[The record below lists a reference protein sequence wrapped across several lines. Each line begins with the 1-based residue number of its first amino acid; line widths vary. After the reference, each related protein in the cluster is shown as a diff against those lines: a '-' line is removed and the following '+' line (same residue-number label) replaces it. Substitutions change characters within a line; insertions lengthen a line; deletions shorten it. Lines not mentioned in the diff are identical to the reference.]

1 MAESK
6 VGVMHGYRWLFFCN
20 SCFTMLQDRKSLEN
34 ITSLSETIES
44 CLKGSISEYLNAEI
58 CNRTVTDIVSALEW
72 LKTTYLYTRVLKN
85 PQHYGIPTDIG
96 SDMIKLDAWLTEKL
110 LFANVSLLVKGGMAS
125 TDEDGYD
132 LQPTS
137 SGILM
142 AENYIRLATMSSIC
156 KAGPKSSIEDLI
168 WILSNS
174 EELTS
179 SIVVRRD
186 EKNSFL
192 NPLNQSPS
200 VQYSIKESNAP
211 GKRLARVKSA
221 NQKVFLLFMYALSSK
236 CQQELKN
243 VNFYLKQEANGVVS
257 KAVQIVQCMVK
268 QFSTAPEMA
277 QALSSA
283 LLLRK
288 ILVQKRWADD
298 PMLLTQAK
306 DIGEVIASRLVKTG
320 ISNLRELL
328 AADPRT
334 LENLAQKHFPW
345 GTKMKENVSKICPPP
360 LQIQTKIESNE
371 NGSLQ
376 VQIRISMEE
385 DTQQTASN
393 GRGCSL
399 LIYDLNNN
407 SLISFRKLRYDA
419 FAHEGLCINVAQTF
433 QSDENNS
440 IIVKVVDDSILGH
453 DAHAATRV
461 VPSESKSSNSDE
473 RKPIRGSPS
482 PVESNLVS
490 MWTQKPK
497 GDVVKSTH
505 MPPDAVILSTKK
517 SSKRNSSGIAGRDDA
532 DAFRKK
538 YKNLMDFLQIQ

>member
-1 MAESK
+1 M
-6 VGVMHGYRWLFFCN
+6 VTG
-20 SCFTMLQDRKSLEN
+20 SCSCVTRVLPSMLQDRKSLEN

-85 PQHYGIPTDIG
+85 PQHYGIPTDVG

-110 LFANVSLLVKGGMAS
+110 LLANVSLLVKGGMAS
-125 TDEDGYD
+125 TDDDGYD

-156 KAGPKSSIEDLI
+156 KAGPKSTIEDLI

-236 CQQELKN
+236 CQHEFKN
-243 VNFYLKQEANGVVS
+243 VSFYLKQEANGVVS
-257 KAVQIVQCMVK
+257 KAVQIVQCMIK

-320 ISNLRELL
+320 ISSLRELL

-334 LENLAQKHFPW
+334 LENVAQKHFPW
-345 GTKMKENVSKICPPP
+345 GTKMKETVSKICPPP
-360 LQIQTKIESNE
+360 LQIQTKIESNG
-371 NGSLQ
+371 NGSLH

-385 DTQQTASN
+385 DNQHTASN

-399 LIYDLNNN
+399 LIYDLKKN
-407 SLISFRKLRYDA
+407 SLISFRKLKYEA
-419 FAHEGLCINVAQTF
+419 FAQEGLCINASQTF

-440 IIVKVVDDSILGH
+440 IIVKVMDDSILGH
-453 DAHAATRV
+453 DAHASTRV

-473 RKPIRGSPS
+473 RKPTRGSPS
-482 PVESNLVS
+482 PVESKLVS
-490 MWTQKPK
+490 MWTHGKPK
-497 GDVVKSTH
+497 GDVVKSTQ

-517 SSKRNSSGIAGRDDA
+517 PQSKRNSSGIAGRDDA

-538 YKNLMDFLQIQ
+538 YKNLMDFLQIE

>member
-1 MAESK
+1 MATGGCAFVTDVLPS
-6 VGVMHGYRWLFFCN
+6 
-20 SCFTMLQDRKSLEN
+20 MLQDRKSLEN

-72 LKTTYLYTRVLKN
+72 LKTTYLFTRVLKN
-85 PQHYGIPTDIG
+85 PQHYGIPTDVS

-110 LFANVSLLVKGGMAS
+110 LLANVSLLVKGGMAS
-125 TDEDGYD
+125 TDDDGYD
-132 LQPTS
+132 LQPTC

-156 KAGPKSSIEDLI
+156 KAGQKSTIEDLI

-192 NPLNQSPS
+192 NPLNQSPCI
-200 VQYSIKESNAP
+200 QYSIKESNAP

-236 CQQELKN
+236 CQHEFKN
-243 VNFYLKQEANGVVS
+243 VSFYLKQEANGVVS
-257 KAVQIVQCMVK
+257 KAAQIVQCMIK

-283 LLLRK
+283 LVLRK
-288 ILVQKRWADD
+288 ILAQKRWADD

-320 ISNLRELL
+320 ISSLRELL

-334 LENLAQKHFPW
+334 LENVAQKHFPW
-345 GTKMKENVSKICPPP
+345 GTKIKENVSKICPPP
-360 LQIQTKIESNE
+360 LQIKTKIESNG

-376 VQIRISMEE
+376 VQIRVSMEE
-385 DTQQTASN
+385 DTQHTASN

-399 LIYDLNNN
+399 LIYELKQNL
-407 SLISFRKLRYDA
+407 LISFRKLKYDA
-419 FAHEGLCINVAQTF
+419 FAQEGLCINVSQTF
-433 QSDENNS
+433 QSDDNNS
-440 IIVKVVDDSILGH
+440 IIVKVIDDSILGH
-453 DAHAATRV
+453 DAHASTRI

-482 PVESNLVS
+482 PVESKLVS

-497 GDVVKSTH
+497 GDVVKSAQ

-517 SSKRNSSGIAGRDDA
+517 PPSKRKSSGIAGREDA

-538 YKNLMDFLQIQ
+538 YKNLMDFLQIE